1 MAGSPPDDD
10 GRDDGRDD
18 TGADSDVEHLK
29 AANAVELHKAVR
41 EEGQDELDRPAVALL
56 WSAFAGGLAIN
67 ASLILEAALRM
78 HLPDTGWRELVTALG
93 YPAGFLIVVLGRLQ
107 FFTESTITAML
118 PLATEWSGR
127 ALARTLR
134 LWGLVLFANLFG
146 TAVAA
151 GATAGGLLGIAQGDA
166 LGHEM
171 VAVAR
176 TVDELGAWDTL
187 INAVPA
193 GFLVAA
199 IAWTLPNARQQSF
212 LVIFAFT
219 YMIGV
224 AGFSHSIVG
233 SVEAFLLLWSGEID
247 GVRCFGIIA
256 SAVAGNLIGGA
267 GLFALLAHAQVRSDV
282 EG

>member
-1 MAGSPPDDD
+1 MADPND
-10 GRDDGRDD
+10 DD
-18 TGADSDVEHLK
+18 TGADSDVEQLK
-29 AANAVELHKAVR
+29 SANAVELHKAVR
-41 EEGQDELDRPAVALL
+41 EEGEDELDRPAVALL
-56 WSAFAGGLAIN
+56 WSGFAGGVAIT

-118 PLATEWSGR
+118 PLATGWSWR
-127 ALARTLR
+127 ALQRTLR
-134 LWGLVLFANLFG
+134 LWGLVLGANMVG
-146 TAVAA
+146 AAAAA
-151 GATAGGLLGIAQGDA
+151 GAIATGLLGIARGGSLA
-166 LGHEM
+166 HEM
-171 VAVAR
+171 VAVSR
-176 TVDELGAWDTL
+176 TVVEFGPWDTL
-187 INAVPA
+187 VNAVPA

-199 IAWTLPNARQQSF
+199 IAWTLPNARNQSF

-247 GVRCFGIIA
+247 ALRCAGIIGA
-256 SAVAGNLIGGA
+256 AVVGNLIGGA

-282 EG
+282 SDERAD